1 METRGFCTIILTPY
15 CYSIFTTTEIIL
27 LGYLIEKKSVK
38 EIAGIRG
45 RSDKTIYNEIQVMIH
60 KVNCQSQPEF
70 LIECMYR
77 QYILQQCNSI
87 TH

>member
-1 METRGFCTIILTPY
+1 METRGFCKVTITPY
-15 CYSIFTTTEIIL
+15 CYIIITPTEIIL

-45 RSDKTIYNEIQVMIH
+45 KTEKTIYNEIQDMMH

-77 QYILQQCNSI
+77 KYILQECNSV